1 MVHTHEHYKPNVIV
15 GYTKTIVSKHKSRG
29 YIVLIIVSV
38 ENGGTKWYISVSN
51 QGITLGENYFIH
63 EEDTGQWN

>member
-38 ENGGTKWYISVSN
+38 ENVGALSGTFLLVIKV
-51 QGITLGENYFIH
+51 
-63 EEDTGQWN
+63 